1 MTHPVLMALA
11 LLLTTQTL
19 AASAEIVEIEWAA
32 DGAFEL
38 QRSLPA
44 GKLLEACT
52 KLPAGARVD
61 WGYKAARPLDFNIHY
76 HVGQQVVYPKR
87 LKRSAAASGTLA
99 VELEQDYCWM
109 WTNKNKT
116 AASLSLSLA
125 RKH

>member
-1 MTHPVLMALA
+1 GT
-11 LLLTTQTL
+11 
-19 AASAEIVEIEWAA
+19 

-38 QRSLPA
+38 RRSVPA
-44 GKLLEACT
+44 GKLLEACA
-52 KLPAGARVD
+52 KLPADARVE
-61 WGYKAARPLDFNIHY
+61 WAYKALRPLDFNIHY
-76 HVGQQVVYPKR
+76 HVGQQVVYPKQ
-87 LKRSAAASGTLA
+87 LKRSATASGTLA